1 MEDILARIG
10 SSIRGL
16 GNFIDDTDRE
26 GSIRDVHTLQT
37 RSGINLRRA
46 PLLIDD
52 PDERRRDALLN
63 LSDRICF

>member
-26 GSIRDVHTLQT
+26 GSIRRVRTVTLQM
-37 RSGINLRRA
+37 RFGINL
-46 PLLIDD
+46 
-52 PDERRRDALLN
+52 
-63 LSDRICF
+63 